1 MPHPP
6 TTALEEDEARP
17 SPRQP
22 DRPLRLGARTHDAPE
37 STRSDRPNR
46 AITARRLSIA
56 SAALILVGGYVHYC
70 LYMRGYAF
78 IPKIGVS
85 FLLQATASVV
95 LALALLVQ
103 DRRIHQGG
111 HAVAVAQ
118 LTRLCAIG
126 LSVGT
131 LAALGI
137 AHTQA
142 GLFQFREIGLQPA
155 PQTIIA
161 IVVESIAALLLTVAV
176 LERWA
181 AARTRSPAPAVA
193 ASTRRPMREAA

>member
-1 MPHPP
+1 MIR
-6 TTALEEDEARP
+6 DI
-17 SPRQP
+17 
-22 DRPLRLGARTHDAPE
+22 DAN
-37 STRSDRPNR
+37 RSDRPNR
-46 AITARRLSIA
+46 VITARRLSVA
-56 SAALILVGGYVHYC
+56 SAGLILVGGYIHYC
-70 LYMRGYAF
+70 LYMGGYAF

-85 FLLQATASVV
+85 FLLQAGASLV

-103 DRRIHQGG
+103 ERRTRQGR

-131 LAALGI
+131 LGALGI
-137 AHTQA
+137 AHTKA

-155 PQTIIA
+155 PQTIVA
-161 IVVESIAALLLTVAV
+161 IVVESMAAVLLTIAV

-181 AARTRSPAPAVA
+181 AARNKTAGTAVPVP
-193 ASTRRPMREAA
+193 SRRQMREAA